1 MKRRAVIL
9 SMVLSASLVLTGCS
23 WSEIKSKF
31 TGEDSST
38 TSTASQDDDYVASE
52 CVSIP
57 EYKGIEVDCTV
68 SDDEVHYVIGFFAAS
83 RKMNG
88 ILSAIR
94 WFPGFCGLDCFCWHL
109 L

>member
-68 SDDEVHYVIGFFAAS
+68 SDDEVQSQLDSFVSQNSTEKKIKKGKCKNS
-83 RKMNG
+83 RE
-88 ILSAIR
+88 
-94 WFPGFCGLDCFCWHL
+94 
-109 L
+109 

>member
-9 SMVLSASLVLTGCS
+9 SMVLSASLVHTGCS
-23 WSEIKSKF
+23 WSERKSKF

-38 TSTASQDDDYVASE
+38 ISTASQDDDYVASE

-68 SDDEVHYVIGFFAAS
+68 SDDEVQS
-83 RKMNG
+83 Q
-88 ILSAIR
+88 
-94 WFPGFCGLDCFCWHL
+94 LDSFVSQNSTEKKIK
-109 L
+109 

>member
-1 MKRRAVIL
+1 VKRRAVIL

-68 SDDEVHYVIGFFAAS
+68 SDDEVQSQLDCKSELYGEEDKK
-83 RKMNG
+83 RKM
-88 ILSAIR
+88 
-94 WFPGFCGLDCFCWHL
+94 
-109 L
+109 